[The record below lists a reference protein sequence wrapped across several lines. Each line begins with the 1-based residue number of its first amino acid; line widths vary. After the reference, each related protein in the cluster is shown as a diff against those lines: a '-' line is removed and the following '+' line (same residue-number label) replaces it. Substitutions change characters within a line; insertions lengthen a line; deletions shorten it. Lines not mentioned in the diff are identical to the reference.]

1 MKSLSLPVFMQ
12 VRGPVA
18 TPGNLRPREVAPRER
33 SEPSTYRSGG
43 RFTQGV
49 KLPFSWSELVCSS
62 SGYSSMSLVSAP
74 FWHARGTGGVGVAA
88 ADHLVAKYAQTVAYR
103 RLPGLCGNGES
114 VGIGPRRPPLWSALV
129 VSNHAYGFFVPKP
142 SPCLAT
148 LRRWAPDPGNRPPTS
163 HLHTLAAGGIVTRLV
178 TGPYPGSTQAGSGD
192 RQAHAIS
199 MHTRQ

>member
-62 SGYSSMSLVSAP
+62 SGYSCMSLVSAP

-129 VSNHAYGFFVPKP
+129 VSPWAVDPHDQ
-142 SPCLAT
+142 L
-148 LRRWAPDPGNRPPTS
+148 LRRSFQERYS
-163 HLHTLAAGGIVTRLV
+163 K
-178 TGPYPGSTQAGSGD
+178 PYYP
-192 RQAHAIS
+192 RQP
-199 MHTRQ
+199 RVYRNV